1 MLPYP
6 HEILSF
12 TVATSIDPST
22 RTIQLESSNGERSE
36 LEYERLVLA
45 MGTKLSPPGT
55 IPGNGTKREGIEY
68 LRGLQ
73 ERSRRAKR
81 VVIFGGG
88 AIGVRELLFLLDFS
102 HF

>member
-1 MLPYP
+1 MLPCP
-6 HEILSF
+6 HEILSS

-22 RTIQLESSNGERSE
+22 RTIHLESNGERSE
-36 LEYERLVLA
+36 LEYQGLVLA

-73 ERSRRAKR
+73 ERLRRAKR
-81 VVIFGGG
+81 VVILGGG

>member
-1 MLPYP
+1 MLPSP
-6 HEILSF
+6 HEILSS
-12 TVATSIDPST
+12 TLLTSINPST
-22 RTIQLESSNGERSE
+22 RTIQLESNGERSE
-36 LEYERLVLA
+36 LEYEGLVLA

-73 ERSRRAKR
+73 ERLRRAKR
-81 VVIFGGG
+81 VVILGGG